1 LTAPEPSV
9 TVYSVTKPAVNH
21 KSRESDDAR
30 QAQLTIDELARR
42 VGMSVRNLRE
52 WRALGLLPAP
62 TMRGRVGFY
71 DEAQVL
77 RIGRIRSLHAEGFP
91 LDLIRRLL
99 DASGDGADQAMAM
112 AAALRSP
119 FRDLDPPPAD
129 LAALAETWGVTDPDM
144 LRRAVDLGLL
154 RARADGDF
162 EFTSARVAR
171 VGEAL
176 HRLGLTAEETLEAT
190 AEIRAH
196 LDGIADVFDRVWN
209 THVWQPFADAGMS
222 DDRWADL
229 RKTLD
234 AMQPIA
240 VDAVIGLFAVAMDAK
255 IEEAITRAT
264 E

>member
-1 LTAPEPSV
+1 V
-9 TVYSVTKPAVNH
+9 TNPDVKRE
-21 KSRESDDAR
+21 SRESDSRRPEEA
-30 QAQLTIDELARR
+30 AITIDELARR

-62 TMRGRVGFY
+62 TMRGRVGYY

-77 RIGRIRSLHAEGFP
+77 RIGRIRELHAEGFP

-99 DASGDGADQAMAM
+99 EASGDAAEQAMAM
-112 AAALRSP
+112 AGALRSP

-129 LAALAETWGVTDPDM
+129 LAALGSTWGVTDPDM

-154 RARADGDF
+154 RPRPDGTF

-176 HRLGLTAEETLEAT
+176 HRLGLTAEETLQAT

-196 LDGIADVFDRVWN
+196 LDGVADVFDRVWAA
-209 THVWQPFADAGMS
+209 HVWQPFVEAGMPE
-222 DDRWADL
+222 DRWPEIG
-229 RKTLD
+229 KTLD
-234 AMQPIA
+234 DVQPIA
-240 VDAVIGLFAVAMDAK
+240 LDAVIGLFAVAMDAK
-255 IEEAITRAT
+255 VEEAIARAT

>member
-1 LTAPEPSV
+1 MTNPSV
-9 TVYSVTKPAVNH
+9 KRE
-21 KSRESDDAR
+21 SRETDA
-30 QAQLTIDELARR
+30 LTIDDLAHR

-62 TMRGRVGFY
+62 TMRGRVGYY
-71 DEAQVL
+71 DDAQVL

-99 DASGDGADQAMAM
+99 DASGDGAEQAMAM

-119 FRDLDPPPAD
+119 FRDPDPPVAD
-129 LAALAETWGVTDPDM
+129 LAALGEAWGVTEPDM

-154 RARADGDF
+154 RARPDGTF

-176 HRLGLTAEETLEAT
+176 HRLGLTAEETLAAT
-190 AEIRAH
+190 TEIRSH

-209 THVWQPFADAGMS
+209 THVWQPFVDAGQPA
-222 DDRWADL
+222 DRWPEI
-229 RKTLD
+229 RTTLD
-234 AMQPIA
+234 DVQPIA
-240 VDAVIGLFAVAMDAK
+240 LDAVIGLFAVAMDAK
-255 IEEAITRAT
+255 VEQAIERAADEASAPQTQSST
-264 E
+264 